1 VMEPNEALLFSIES
15 ILDDDELD
23 NAGRN
28 AALAT
33 TLEQYVSFTGAPHA
47 KAILKRD
54 DVDEVGK
61 AVRPMSGD
69 EEAAF
74 DAHGSGPMHDELR
87 ARYDDQLRGR
97 PHLTPE
103 QAFAEAFR
111 SLKPGARRAIRD
123 EESGAYAAR
132 QAEEEALRQA
142 ALSGKLDKH
151 ATRTAAIAKANY
163 AFHTVNA
170 IAKQLREEDP
180 RMTVEQARVQA
191 RSLNPELARKER
203 EARLEALSA

>member
-1 VMEPNEALLFSIES
+1 MEPNEALLFSIES
-15 ILDDDELD
+15 ILDDEELGD
-23 NAGRN
+23 AGRN

-33 TLEQYVSFTGAPHA
+33 LQQYVAFTGAPHA
-47 KAILKRD
+47 KVAIIKRD

-61 AVRPMSGD
+61 AVRPMSGE

-74 DAHGSGPMHDELR
+74 DAHGSGPMDDELR

-170 IAKQLREEDP
+170 IAKQLREEVP

-203 EARLEALSA
+203 EARLEAASA